1 MRLSFFATILPI
13 VLSLASLTAARGYD
27 SGLSYEAR
35 NYVDEL
41 ATREILSELT
51 TRELMD
57 ELSDRLERR
66 ETKVICAWCLTDWGK
81 RSAENFKGMA
91 DDRVPPPYLYRTSL
105 SHNAGAVAC
114 VFKYGEEPRL

>member
-13 VLSLASLTAARGYD
+13 ALSLASLTAARGYD

-35 NYVDEL
+35 NYVDDL

-51 TRELMD
+51 TRELID

-66 ETKVICAWCLTDWGK
+66 RGRKPTGGSKVICAYCRHDWARVAGISDNCPARVGKNEGPHVPQTD
-81 RSAENFKGMA
+81 F
-91 DDRVPPPYLYRTSL
+91 V
-105 SHNAGAVAC
+105 
-114 VFKYGEEPRL
+114 